1 MYKTN
6 LQLTRCKAGG
16 IHWEIGI
23 EVYTP
28 ISKIGS
34 NENLLY
40 NTGNSIQDS
49 IMTYMVIE
57 SKTNGEIFMS
67 VSLCCTAESNTTL

>member
-6 LQLTRCKAGG
+6 LQLPRGKAGG

-28 ISKIGS
+28 IYELGK
-34 NENLLY
+34 
-40 NTGNSIQDS
+40 
-49 IMTYMVIE
+49 
-57 SKTNGEIFMS
+57 
-67 VSLCCTAESNTTL
+67 